1 MDSFPKRN
9 RLNIL
14 SDDEVYNIHTATL
27 EVLERT
33 GVIIREQNALELLE
47 QAGAVVDR
55 KKCLVKIPGYLV
67 EEAVAKTPKSFTWN
81 ARNPKNNIKIG
92 GEPTKF
98 GPASGGVNIIDLE
111 TGECRIPTEEDTERQ
126 IRLIDALENI
136 SINYPPASIGDVS
149 TEVSDVYCVALAA
162 KNTSKCIL
170 GETYGKKI
178 AHDSIRIAAALAGGE
193 EELKKKPTIAG
204 YIDPICPLV
213 FDKGMTEALIEYAS
227 YGQVIFMTVMALAGA
242 TGPAT
247 LAGLL
252 VQQNAEVLSGL
263 LIAHLVNP
271 HAPVIYGNV
280 SCPMDMRTGDSST
293 GSPEVGLLGAGFV
306 QLAKYY
312 GMPCSVGAQCNA
324 RVPDAQA
331 SYEKMT
337 SLMMGVMA
345 GADLVDLFA
354 GTIESFRTA
363 SYEQL
368 VIDNELA
375 GMALRC
381 AEGIEVNAE
390 TMARDVIDRVG
401 PGGNFLADK
410 HTSKWF
416 RKEHYQS
423 TLGDRRTRAAWEKSG
438 SKDIREQA
446 RDRARE
452 ILASHE
458 PEPIDPTIWKE
469 IELIIEEVEEG
480 ELKG

>member
-1 MDSFPKRN
+1 MESFPKRN

-14 SDDEVYNIHTATL
+14 SDHEVHNIHTATL
-27 EVLERT
+27 EILERT
-33 GVIIREQNALELLE
+33 GVIIREKKALELLA
-47 QAGAVVDR
+47 QAGAVVDF
-55 KKCLVKIPGYLV
+55 KKSLVKIPGQLV
-67 EEAVAKTPKSFTWN
+67 EEAVSKTPKSFTWH
-81 ARNPKNNIKIG
+81 ARNPKNNIRIG

-111 TGECRIPTEEDTERQ
+111 TGECRSPTEKDTEQ
-126 IRLIDALENI
+126 EVRLIDALENI
-136 SINYPPASIGDVS
+136 SINYPPASISDVS
-149 TEVSDVYCVALAA
+149 TEVSDVYCVAITA

-170 GETYGKKI
+170 GETYGNLA
-178 AHDSIRIAAALAGGE
+178 AHGSIRIAAALAGGE
-193 EELKKKPTIAG
+193 EELRRKPTIAG
-204 YIDPICPLV
+204 YIDPISPLV
-213 FDKGMTEALIEYAS
+213 YDKGMIEALMEYAS
-227 YGQVIFMTVMALAGA
+227 YGQVIFMTVMALAGG

-271 HAPVIYGNV
+271 HAPVVYGNV
-280 SCPMDMRTGDSST
+280 SCPMDMRTGDSLT
-293 GSPEVGLLGAGFV
+293 GSPEVGLLGAAFV

-312 GMPCSVGAQCNA
+312 GMPCSVGAQCTA
-324 RVPDAQA
+324 KVPDAQA
-331 SYEKMT
+331 SYEKMA
-337 SLMMGVMA
+337 SVMMGVMA
-345 GADLVDLFA
+345 GADFVDLFA

-381 AEGIEVNAE
+381 AEGIEVDAE
-390 TMARDVIDRVG
+390 TMAKDVIERVG
-401 PGGNFLADK
+401 PGGNYLADK

-416 RKEHYQS
+416 MKEHYHS
-423 TLGDRRTRAAWEKSG
+423 TLSDRRTRVDWEESG
-438 SKDIREQA
+438 SKNIREQA

-458 PEPIDPTIWKE
+458 PEPIEPAIWRE
-469 IELIIEEVEEG
+469 IELIVKDVEEI
-480 ELKG
+480 ESKG

>member
-1 MDSFPKRN
+1 MKSFPKRKH
-9 RLNIL
+9 LNIL
-14 SDDEVYNIHTATL
+14 SDDEVHDIHAATL

-33 GVIIREQNALELLE
+33 GVIVREEKALKLLE
-47 QAGAVVDR
+47 QAGAVVDYNEN
-55 KKCLVKIPGYLV
+55 LVKIPAYLV
-67 EEAVAKTPKSFTWN
+67 EEAVSKTPKSFIWH
-81 ARNPKNNIKIG
+81 ARNPNNSIRIG

-98 GPASGGVNIIDLE
+98 GPASGAVNVIDLE
-111 TGECRIPTEEDTERQ
+111 TGQCRLPTKRDAEQ
-126 IRLIDALENI
+126 QVKLIDALENI
-136 SINYPPASIGDVS
+136 SINYPPASL
-149 TEVSDVYCVALAA
+149 SDVPEQLADIYCVAIAA

-170 GETYGKKI
+170 GESYGRSI
-178 AHDSIRIAAALAGGE
+178 AHDSIRIAAALVGGE
-193 EELKKKPTIAG
+193 EELRKKPTIAG
-204 YIDPICPLV
+204 YIDPVSPLV
-213 FDKGMTEALIEYAS
+213 HDKGMLEALIEYAS

-280 SCPMDMRTGDSST
+280 SCPMDMRTGVSST
-293 GSPEVGLLGAGFV
+293 GSPEVGLLGAAFV
-306 QLAKYY
+306 QLARYY
-312 GMPCSVGAQCNA
+312 GIPCSVAAECNA
-324 RVPDAQA
+324 KVPDAQA

-337 SLMMGVMA
+337 SLIMAVMA
-345 GADLVDLFA
+345 GADLIDLFA

-368 VIDNELA
+368 VIDDELA

-390 TMARDVIDRVG
+390 TTAKDVIDRVG
-401 PGGNFLADK
+401 PGGHYLTDE
-410 HTSKWF
+410 HTLEWF
-416 RKEHYQS
+416 KKEHYHS
-423 TLGDRRTRAAWEKSG
+423 KLSDRRTRVDWEESG
-438 SKDIREQA
+438 GKDIREQA

-452 ILASHE
+452 ILVRHE
-458 PEPIDPTIWKE
+458 PEPIAPGIFRE
-469 IELIIEEVEEG
+469 IELIIKDVEER